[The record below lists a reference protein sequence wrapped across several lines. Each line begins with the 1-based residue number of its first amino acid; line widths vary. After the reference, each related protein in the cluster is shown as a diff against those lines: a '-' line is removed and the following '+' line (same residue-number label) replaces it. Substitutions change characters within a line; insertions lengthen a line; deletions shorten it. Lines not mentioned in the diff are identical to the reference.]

1 MIKRLNI
8 RIHLLVTIVLVESDT
23 AMNIKRI
30 LNQSLLFFIGSLVGS
45 VFGFMGT
52 FAVVMSFTENL
63 YDVYDAKKSGEKKLK
78 KFKKNTKDI
87 RIEFNLSPRKN
98 RQNKV
103 IPINDSMITTTQGI
117 DKDPYIRV

>member
-117 DKDPYIRV
+117 DKDHYI

>member
-1 MIKRLNI
+1 MIKRLNL

-52 FAVVMSFTENL
+52 FAVIMSFTENL